1 MENKLIE
8 LYLLVCGCHDTNK
21 KACFQRQ
28 SNNRKAPQLTDDE
41 LMTIYL
47 FGHLNR
53 HYQQKAIYDFTRQY
67 WHAWFPRLGSY
78 QAFNRR
84 LSQLEPNFQVLVQ
97 QLWQLA
103 QPRAQ
108 PAAELLLDS
117 FPIILAAGARSRTAR
132 VARDYA
138 DQGWCAAKKLYFHG
152 VRLHCVARRRT
163 GTLPL
168 PQASWLRE
176 ASCHDL
182 TALRAQSLAVC
193 NAPRLLADKAYAD
206 TQLQMRLAA
215 CGIQL
220 CTPPKQPKGG
230 QLTAAQAQ
238 LGRGIASLRQPIESL
253 FKWFNDKTDLQ
264 RASAV
269 RSSAGLLLHCI
280 GKFAVALILLIFYS

>member
-1 MENKLIE
+1 MRSSFHE
-8 LYLLVCGCHDTNK
+8 GH
-21 KACFQRQ
+21 F
-28 SNNRKAPQLTDDE
+28 LTY
-41 LMTIYL
+41 TKFPTPSIYL
-47 FGHLNR
+47 FGHCNR
-53 HYQQKAIYDFTRQY
+53 QYQHKAIYDFTRQY
-67 WHAWFPRLGSY
+67 WRAWFPNLGSY

-84 LSQLEPNFQVLVQ
+84 LNQLEPNFQALVQ
-97 QLWQLA
+97 QLWRLTSSA
-103 QPRAQ
+103 HVSAR
-108 PAAELLLDS
+108 ELIIDS
-117 FPIILAAGARSRTAR
+117 FPIILASGSRSRTAR
-132 VARDYA
+132 VAREYA

-168 PQASWLRE
+168 PQAGWLRE

-182 TALRAQSLAVC
+182 TALRTQPLAVC
-193 NAPRLLADKAYAD
+193 AAPRLLADKAYAD

-215 CGIQL
+215 HGVQL

-230 QLTAAQAQ
+230 QLTAVQQQ

-253 FKWFNDKTDLQ
+253 FKWLNDKTDLQ

-269 RSSAGLLLHCI
+269 RSSAGLFLHCI